1 MPELPEVEVVR
12 RGLDRW
18 VTGRTVSGVDVLHA
32 RAVRRH
38 EGNIG
43 VDLIGVEIR
52 CVSRRGKYLWM
63 PLNGT
68 GTALVAHL
76 GMSGQLLM
84 QPQDAPDE
92 AHLRVRLRFADE
104 GPQLRFVD
112 QRTFGGLMVTSL
124 SDDDA
129 GGHVPDIVGH
139 ISEECG
145 CLFVPCSPHKETIR

>member
-43 VDLIGVEIR
+43 VDLIGEEIR

-76 GMSGQLLM
+76 QSRGILITGLY
-84 QPQDAPDE
+84 
-92 AHLRVRLRFADE
+92 RLRFVAHLDVDAE
-104 GPQLRFVD
+104 GIE
-112 QRTFGGLMVTSL
+112 RTIT
-124 SDDDA
+124 A
-129 GGHVPDIVGH
+129 
-139 ISEECG
+139 
-145 CLFVPCSPHKETIR
+145 IREFLAP